1 MTEAP
6 SGARPTA
13 CHAPWGTLP
22 DGRAVEQITLRAG
35 ALEMRVLTYGGIIA
49 SLRVPDRNG
58 VADDIV
64 LGHDALDGYLTD
76 SPYFGALI
84 GRCANRI
91 ANGRFSLD
99 GVTYQL
105 PRNNGGQHLHG
116 GSCGFDK
123 ALWRATSSACE
134 TGAGIVLE
142 HTSPDGDQGYP
153 GTLDARVEY
162 TLGMDDT
169 LAIEYTAITDRATVV
184 NLTQHS
190 YFNLSGARAGD
201 ILSHELT
208 IHADRFTPI
217 DERLIPTGA
226 IESVKATPFDFRS
239 PTPIGARVDDAN
251 EQLRFAGG
259 YDHNFVLSRAAS
271 GELAPALRVTEPLSG
286 RTLDVLTTQPGLQLY
301 SGNFL
306 DGTITGK
313 DGRRYDHRAGF
324 CIETQHFPDSPN
336 HPAFPTVVLRPGERH
351 RSRTVFAFGTDG

>member
-1 MTEAP
+1 
-6 SGARPTA
+6 
-13 CHAPWGTLP
+13 
-22 DGRAVEQITLRAG
+22 
-35 ALEMRVLTYGGIIA
+35 MRVLTFGGIIA
-49 SLRVPDRNG
+49 ALRVPDRNG

-64 LGHDALDGYLTD
+64 LGHDDLDGYVTD

-116 GSCGFDK
+116 GTCGFDK
-123 ALWRATSSACE
+123 ALWRATSFTSA
-134 TGAGIVLE
+134 TGAGVVLA
-142 HTSPDGDQGYP
+142 HTSIDGDQGYP

-162 TLGMDDT
+162 MLAMDGTLS
-169 LAIEYTAITDRATVV
+169 IEYAATTDRATVV

-208 IHADRFTPI
+208 IHADCFTPV

-226 IESVKATPFDFRS
+226 IESVEATPFDFRTV
-239 PTPIGARVDDAN
+239 TPIGARVDTWH
-251 EQLRFAGG
+251 EQLRYAGG
-259 YDHNFVLSRAAS
+259 YDHNFVLNHSAS

-286 RTLDVLTTQPGLQLY
+286 RTLEVLTTQPGLQFY

-306 DGTITGK
+306 DGAITGK
-313 DGRRYDHRAGF
+313 GGRRYDHRAGF
-324 CIETQHFPDSPN
+324 CIETQHFPNSPN
-336 HPAFPTVVLRPGERH
+336 HPGFPSVVLRPGERH
-351 RSRTVFAFGTDG
+351 HSRTVFAFGTDG